1 MNRIV
6 DVKEA
11 ILAYLDGKKVR
22 RYMPME
28 EFIKHNEVQLK
39 EGKRIIEKHSWWE
52 NWA

>member
-22 RYMPME
+22 RYMPYGRT
-28 EFIKHNEVQLK
+28 HTV
-39 EGKRIIEKHSWWE
+39 
-52 NWA
+52 

>member
-22 RYMPME
+22 RYMPMDE
-28 EFIKHNEVQLK
+28 LIKYNETLLK
-39 EGKRIIEKHSWWE
+39 EGKRIKRI
-52 NWA
+52 